1 MQFNFE
7 KGELSIE
14 NRDIMSMGRADM
26 VVSADW
32 RPLWLKWFT
41 GTTSQEKTTPLNEL
55 FTYVH
60 VYYITSPIFN
70 VLVL

>member
-26 VVSADW
+26 VVSAD
-32 RPLWLKWFT
+32 
-41 GTTSQEKTTPLNEL
+41 
-55 FTYVH
+55 
-60 VYYITSPIFN
+60 
-70 VLVL
+70 